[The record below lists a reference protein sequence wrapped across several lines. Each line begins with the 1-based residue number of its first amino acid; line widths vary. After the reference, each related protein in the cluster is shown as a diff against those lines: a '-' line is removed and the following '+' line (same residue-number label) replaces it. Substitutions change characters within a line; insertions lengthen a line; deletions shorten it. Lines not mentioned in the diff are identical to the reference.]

1 LKVWVAHHGW
11 VETQISPFSSR
22 EGKRA
27 TQIFPSPASPL
38 SLHRAAMEAGAAA
51 PPHASRPARREQGQ
65 PPPGADSPPQ
75 IRAPAASSP
84 GHGGAH
90 PRASSS
96 VSAVASA
103 QASSHRPRAAAPC
116 RWLRQRLGVR
126 PSSSA
131 LTAALM
137 ELQLLAKHK
146 LGKDLGQGE
155 RRRRED
161 AFLS

>member
-1 LKVWVAHHGW
+1 MRDAFEGMGCASRMGRNPNLSLLQQR
-11 VETQISPFSSR
+11 TQKSNPNLP
-22 EGKRA
+22 
-27 TQIFPSPASPL
+27 FPSIASL

-96 VSAVASA
+96 VSAAASA
-103 QASSHRPRAAAPC
+103 QASPRWRAPTGRAQQLHAGGCASDSASVPAAARAAP
-116 RWLRQRLGVR
+116 
-126 PSSSA
+126 
-131 LTAALM
+131 
-137 ELQLLAKHK
+137 
-146 LGKDLGQGE
+146 
-155 RRRRED
+155 RRRQH
-161 AFLS
+161 